1 MKKTIKYAF
10 TGVAIAAI
18 AALAACSDDDKKKL
32 PDVNGYSSA
41 DEVAAENLLAYWD
54 FEGSNNETISGTAP
68 TVAEGDSFTEG
79 IKGDAL
85 ELNEGYLRFPTIAA
99 LSGTNAFANVS
110 ISAWVNVEN
119 NNTSPTSIFAIT
131 QPAAS
136 QADWN
141 HGPVMM
147 MAETGKPPAVGDTL
161 VLKGVISTYIAD
173 VRYGGDNINDY
184 GVRGTDFQTVKGAG
198 RWVHV
203 VVRWDAAGS
212 NIDVYA
218 DGIRVSNNNFRHRTY
233 NNGTADVGFGPLAN
247 IAPNLVVIG
256 AFPNADSGFP
266 SSAAQVWQ
274 GMMTGGVDEIRV
286 YNKTLTDLEIGS
298 LYALELAGR

>member
-1 MKKTIKYAF
+1 MKYVF

-18 AALAACSDDDKKKL
+18 AALAACSDDDKKL

-41 DEVAAENLLAYWD
+41 DEVAADNLIGYWSFD
-54 FEGSNNETISGTAP
+54 GTNNETISDTPP
-68 TVAEGDSFTEG
+68 TVAEGDSFTDG
-79 IKGDAL
+79 VKGQAL
-85 ELNEGYLRFPTIAA
+85 SLDEGYLRYPSITT
-99 LSGTNAFANVS
+99 LSGATAFANVS
-110 ISAWVNVEN
+110 VSAWVNVEN

-131 QPAAS
+131 QPLAS

-141 HGPVMM
+141 HGPIMM

-161 VLKGVISTYIAD
+161 VLKGVMSTYID
-173 VRYGGDNINDY
+173 DERYGGDNINDY

-203 VVRWDAAGS
+203 VVRWDGAGS

-218 DGIRVSNNNFRHRTY
+218 DGIRVSNNNFRNRKY
-233 NNGTADVGFGPLAN
+233 NNGTEDVGFGTITN
-247 IAPNLVVIG
+247 IAPNHVVIG

-266 SSAAQVWQ
+266 TSAAQVWQ
-274 GMMTGGVDEIRV
+274 GLMSGGVDEIRV
-286 YNKTLTDLEIGS
+286 FNKTLTDLEIGS